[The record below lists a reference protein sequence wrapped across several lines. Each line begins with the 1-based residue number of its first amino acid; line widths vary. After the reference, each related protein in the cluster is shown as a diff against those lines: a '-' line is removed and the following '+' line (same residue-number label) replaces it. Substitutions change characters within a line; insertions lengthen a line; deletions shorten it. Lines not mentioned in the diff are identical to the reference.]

1 MTIQLRWGMLLF
13 VLSLGGCGGVS
24 ESQRDN
30 RRLLEAILTAI
41 SLRNEKELLQDEALL
56 EQRRSESRLSEESFQ
71 AIQQIVAKA
80 KAHDWQQAENELYEY
95 RKATPFPN

>member
-1 MTIQLRWGMLLF
+1 MTRMRWGMLLF
-13 VLSLGGCGGVS
+13 ALSLGGCGGVS
-24 ESQRDN
+24 ESERDN

-41 SLRNEKELLQDEALL
+41 SLRNEKELLQDERLL
-56 EQRRSESRLSEESFQ
+56 ERRRAAGQLSEESFQ

-80 KAHDWQQAENELYEY
+80 KGHDWQRAENELYEY

>member
-1 MTIQLRWGMLLF
+1 MTRMRWGVLVF

-30 RRLLEAILTAI
+30 RRLLDAILTAI
-41 SLRNEKELLQDEALL
+41 SLRNEKELLQDERLL
-56 EQRRSESRLSEESFQ
+56 EQRRAAGQLSEESFQ

-80 KAHDWQQAENELYEY
+80 KSHDWQQAENELYEY
-95 RKATPFPN
+95 RKAAPFPN